1 MKNIFTFF
9 ILLFLFSCQKE
20 NYVIIPTNYLSVS
33 EQEDFIYS
41 VSRYINKLPSKA
53 TNKTKFDSI
62 FDEEYKDA
70 AKKNEL
76 LFYYFDKENDEI
88 YFAITKIAP
97 SLKLKRVA
105 TVGKLKKN
113 KNGEII
119 NYEEEFRT
127 YFFDILKEQKLTS
140 EMQKKIIDEV
150 EITPEEVRNF
160 FKTIPVADLPVFGAE
175 MEVAQIVVKP
185 VIAEEEKKRI
195 KAALPNCAVY
205 F

>member
-1 MKNIFTFF
+1 MKKNFTFF

-20 NYVIIPTNYLSVS
+20 NYVITPTNYLSVS

-127 YFFDILKEQKLTS
+127 WK
-140 EMQKKIIDEV
+140 
-150 EITPEEVRNF
+150 
-160 FKTIPVADLPVFGAE
+160 
-175 MEVAQIVVKP
+175 MEVPELKNKTKTLFETYIKGNDLKP
-185 VIAEEEKKRI
+185 FYTENSKGEFYIEFPDRNTYYDKKSRTWVSKI
-195 KAALPNCAVY
+195 EINYKKE
-205 F
+205 

>member
-1 MKNIFTFF
+1 MKKNFTFF

-20 NYVIIPTNYLSVS
+20 NYVITPTNYLSVS

-113 KNGEII
+113 KKSPYN
-119 NYEEEFRT
+119 
-127 YFFDILKEQKLTS
+127 
-140 EMQKKIIDEV
+140 V
-150 EITPEEVRNF
+150 EAF
-160 FKTIPVADLPVFGAE
+160 LYKD
-175 MEVAQIVVKP
+175 
-185 VIAEEEKKRI
+185 
-195 KAALPNCAVY
+195 
-205 F
+205 

>member
-127 YFFDILKEQKLTS
+127 WK
-140 EMQKKIIDEV
+140 
-150 EITPEEVRNF
+150 
-160 FKTIPVADLPVFGAE
+160 
-175 MEVAQIVVKP
+175 MEVPELKNKTKTLFETYIKGNDLKP
-185 VIAEEEKKRI
+185 FYTENSKGEFYIEFPDRNTYYDKKSRTWVSKI
-195 KAALPNCAVY
+195 EINYKKE
-205 F
+205 